1 MTRPIRV
8 LVADDSEAMRKAIC
22 SLLAD
27 EPRIAVCGQASDYTE
42 LLKMQGECSPE
53 VVLMDLRMPDQDR
66 IKTEQ
71 VKDQLQHSC
80 LLAISFAN
88 DEETVSLAKAYGAF
102 KLLDK
107 VDLESTL
114 LPAIEECMRDN
125 RKAQH
130 A

>member
-1 MTRPIRV
+1 MSAQIRV
-8 LVADDSEAMRKAIC
+8 LIAEDSVVMRKAIC
-22 SLLAD
+22 KLLSD

-53 VVLMDLRMPDQDR
+53 VVLMDLRMPGQDQ
-66 IKTEQ
+66 IKAEH
-71 VKDQLQHSC
+71 VKGQLQHSC
-80 LLAISFAN
+80 LLAMSFAN

-107 VDLESTL
+107 VDLDFTL
-114 LPAIEECMRDN
+114 LPAIEECTQKQDQ
-125 RKAQH
+125 AQH